1 MVVAISISVI
11 FCIAYCV
18 LIIIYYLAWK
28 SIPEFVV
35 PKMEDRTQVSV
46 IIPARNEASNII
58 NCLTSLKNQ
67 TYSKGRYEVILVD
80 DHSTDNTW
88 DLMQRFPNEEM
99 RYRKIKLSDHMADS
113 VQTIAFK
120 KKAIQ
125 TGIEQAAG
133 ELIITSDADCTFE
146 KNWLETMVGFYQ
158 TTQAQFIA
166 APVKITGK
174 YNLLTLFQTLDFLT
188 MQGITAGSVFKK
200 FHSMCNGANLAY
212 EKKIFFEVG
221 GFRGIDHIPSG
232 DDMMLMHKIFV
243 IHPDGVLFLK
253 NKQAIVSTHAEKDW
267 SAFFNQ
273 RIRWASKADLYD
285 EKGIFWILLLVYFF
299 NLLFLVLA
307 VASFWNYRYLII
319 LLSLLIAK
327 TLIEF
332 PFVASVASFFDQQG
346 MMFYFP
352 FLQPLHIMYII
363 FSGWMGK
370 FGTYQ
375 WKSRKVKRSHG

>member
-1 MVVAISISVI
+1 
-11 FCIAYCV
+11 
-18 LIIIYYLAWK
+18 
-28 SIPEFVV
+28 
-35 PKMEDRTQVSV
+35 
-46 IIPARNEASNII
+46 
-58 NCLTSLKNQ
+58 
-67 TYSKGRYEVILVD
+67 
-80 DHSTDNTW
+80 
-88 DLMQRFPNEEM
+88 
-99 RYRKIKLSDHMADS
+99 
-113 VQTIAFK
+113 
-120 KKAIQ
+120 
-125 TGIEQAAG
+125 
-133 ELIITSDADCTFE
+133 
-146 KNWLETMVGFYQ
+146 
-158 TTQAQFIA
+158 
-166 APVKITGK
+166 
-174 YNLLTLFQTLDFLT
+174 
-188 MQGITAGSVFKK
+188 
-200 FHSMCNGANLAY
+200 MCNGANLAY